1 MNAAPKEFW
10 MELNGV
16 DTIEEA
22 FDEDTID
29 CTLVNA
35 DDWLVLISA
44 FDWPLLFIGRRSA
57 WTAENR

>member
-1 MNAAPKEFW
+1 

-57 WTAENR
+57 